1 MQQPGLTVRYS
12 TDPEPVLYVAG
23 ELDMATAPALREAL
37 LRLASAEDLADL
49 VLDGSG
55 IAFVDSS
62 GLAVLLMGAKR
73 WTHAGR
79 RFVLRRASVPLRRV
93 VELAGAERAFVFED

>member
-37 LRLASAEDLADL
+37 LRLAAVEEPTDL
-49 VLDGSG
+49 VVDGSG

-73 WTHAGR
+73 WSQADKR
-79 RFVLRRASVPLRRV
+79 IVLRRPSVPLRRV
-93 VELAGAERAFVFED
+93 IELAGAGRAFAFED

>member
-37 LRLASAEDLADL
+37 LRLAAEEEPTDL
-49 VLDGSG
+49 VVDGSG

-73 WTHAGR
+73 WSHAGR
-79 RFVLRRASVPLRRV
+79 QVVLRRPSEPLRRV
-93 VELAGAERAFVFED
+93 IDLAGAGRAFTFED